1 MATLTT
7 CPGEVA
13 PTGVQP
19 TVVIPTFDF
28 KSFAGSSIAGIY
40 TVLGA
45 VGIIY
50 VLFLLVLIYKGFDS
64 KWLNYFNA
72 FLYGALLLLITGLI
86 YMNVIYIMIIS
97 SMQMCKESS
106 DYYINTALAILTAI
120 LFVIWYVVG
129 YQLQLDQNTTKEYIF
144 YMGHGNFLCGI
155 LTLYMVIARKLSK
168 LSIPSLND
176 IFSNF
181 RKEFSK

>member
-13 PTGVQP
+13 PTGAQP

-28 KSFAGSSIAGIY
+28 QSFAGSSIAGTYAI
-40 TVLGA
+40 LGV
-45 VGIIY
+45 VGIIFL
-50 VLFLLVLIYKGFDS
+50 LFLFVLIYNRFDS
-64 KWLNYFNA
+64 KWLNYFNV
-72 FLYGALLLLITGLI
+72 FLYGALFLLIIGLI
-86 YMNVIYIMIIS
+86 YMNVIYIMIIQ

-106 DYYINTALAILTAI
+106 DYYTRTALGILTAI
-120 LFVIWYVVG
+120 LFLIWYIVG

-155 LTLYMVIARKLSK
+155 LTLYLVIARKLSK